1 MQKQIRIEE
10 PEPHKRTTPKARTAM
25 TLKGTLSL
33 LKTSFAD
40 WNDDNAPRL
49 GAALAFYTILSISPL
64 VILVVAIVSLV
75 FDRSSAQGHLLS
87 QVQSLVGPEGRN
99 AVETMLVSG
108 QKASSGI
115 IATIFGVLTLIF
127 GASGVFG
134 ELRSALNTIWDAKP
148 QNTSGIW
155 GMLRERFF
163 SFGMVMSVG
172 FVLLVSLLA
181 SAGLAAMTKFFSGLL
196 PIPGFV
202 LGTFNF
208 LVSFAGIAVLFAFI
222 LKYVP
227 ETKVEWSDVRIGAI
241 ATALLFTIGK
251 SLLGL
256 YLGKASPGSAY
267 GAAGSL
273 VVMVIWVYYSAQIF
287 FFGAE
292 FTHVHA
298 LAKRQPLTAS
308 IPEDATAKESA

>member
-1 MQKQIRIEE
+1 MNF
-10 PEPHKRTTPKARTAM
+10 TTI
-25 TLKGTLSL
+25 LDL
-33 LKTSFAD
+33 LKRSYND
-40 WNDDNAPRL
+40 WDEDNAPRL

-64 VILVVAIVSLV
+64 VILVVAIISLI
-75 FDRSSAQGHLLS
+75 FDRASAQAHLLS
-87 QVQSLVGPEGRN
+87 QVQSLVGPDGRN
-99 AVETMLVSG
+99 AVATMLASG

-115 IATIFGVLTLIF
+115 FATIIGLATLAF

-134 ELRSALNTIWDAKP
+134 ELRSALNTIWEVKP
-148 QNTSGIW
+148 GVNSGIW
-155 GMLRERFF
+155 GMVRERFF
-163 SFGMVMSVG
+163 SLGMVIGVG

-181 SAGLAAMTKFFSGLL
+181 SAALDAITKFFSGLL
-196 PIPGFV
+196 PIPAVV
-202 LGTFNF
+202 LGAINF
-208 LVSFAGIAVLFAFI
+208 LVSLVGIAILFGFI

-227 ETKVEWSDVRIGAI
+227 ETKVDWDDVRVGAT

-251 SLLGL
+251 TLLGL

-298 LAKRQPLTAS
+298 LWKRGELPA
-308 IPEDATAKESA
+308 EMARAA

>member
-1 MQKQIRIEE
+1 MNFK
-10 PEPHKRTTPKARTAM
+10 
-25 TLKGTLSL
+25 TLADL
-33 LKTSFAD
+33 LRRSFDD

-75 FDRSSAQGHLLS
+75 FDRSNAQAHLLS
-87 QVQSLVGPEGRN
+87 QVQSLVGPDGKN
-99 AVETMLVSG
+99 AVEAMLASG

-115 IATIFGVLTLIF
+115 FATLIGLVTLAF
-127 GASGVFG
+127 GATGVFG
-134 ELRSALNTIWDAKP
+134 ELRSALNTIWEVEPTVSA
-148 QNTSGIW
+148 GVW
-155 GMLRERFF
+155 GMLRERVF
-163 SFGMVMSVG
+163 SLGMVISVG

-181 SAGLAAMTKFFSGLL
+181 SAGLDAITKFFSGML
-196 PIPGFV
+196 PIPAVV

-208 LVSFAGIAVLFAFI
+208 LVSFIGISILFSFI

-227 ETKVEWSDVRIGAI
+227 ETRIKWSDVRIGAI

-298 LAKRQPLTAS
+298 LWKRGELSAS
-308 IPEDATAKESA
+308 KKPVARQAA